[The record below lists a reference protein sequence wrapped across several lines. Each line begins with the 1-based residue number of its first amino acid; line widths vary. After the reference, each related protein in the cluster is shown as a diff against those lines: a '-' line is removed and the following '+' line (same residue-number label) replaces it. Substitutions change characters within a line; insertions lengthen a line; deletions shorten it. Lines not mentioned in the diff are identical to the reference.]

1 LNFGGNFEN
10 FSSVMSLVGASVG
23 IEVPKGARDN
33 VDPVGRTPD
42 GLGGKLVLDRAEDDE
57 ADA

>member
-1 LNFGGNFEN
+1 
-10 FSSVMSLVGASVG
+10 MSLVGASVG
-23 IEVPKGARDN
+23 IGVPKGARDN
-33 VDPVGRTPD
+33 GDPVGRTPD